1 MSHTYPIADMLTRIR
16 NATLARL
23 EIIEVPHSRVKESIL
38 EVMTNEGFI
47 NGFRVVKRGE
57 KKYIYVSLK
66 YSDNNPVITD
76 IKCFSK
82 PGRRVYIG
90 CDKIRKY
97 TPGYGITILST
108 SKGIMSGG
116 KALKEKLG
124 GELICTV
131 Y

>member
-1 MSHTYPIADMLTRIR
+1 MSHTYPVADMLTRIR
-16 NATLARL
+16 NAVQARL
-23 EIIEVPHSRVKESIL
+23 DIIELPHSKIKESIL
-38 EVMTNEGFI
+38 EVMTSEGFI

-57 KKYIYVSLK
+57 KKFVYVSLK
-66 YSDNNPVITD
+66 YYNNDPVITE

-82 PGRRVYIG
+82 PGRRMYIG
-90 CDKIRKY
+90 YDKIRTY
-97 TPGYGITILST
+97 TPGYGIAILST

>member
-1 MSHTYPIADMLTRIR
+1 MSHTYPVADMLTRIR
-16 NATLARL
+16 NAIQARL
-23 EIIEVPHSRVKESIL
+23 DIIEVPHSKIKESIL

-66 YSDNNPVITD
+66 YYNNDPVISE
-76 IKCFSK
+76 IRCFST
-82 PGRRVYIG
+82 PGRRMYIG
-90 CDKIRKY
+90 YDKIRRY
-97 TPGYGITILST
+97 TPGYGIVILST
-108 SKGIMSGG
+108 PKGIMSGG

-124 GELICTV
+124 GELICSV